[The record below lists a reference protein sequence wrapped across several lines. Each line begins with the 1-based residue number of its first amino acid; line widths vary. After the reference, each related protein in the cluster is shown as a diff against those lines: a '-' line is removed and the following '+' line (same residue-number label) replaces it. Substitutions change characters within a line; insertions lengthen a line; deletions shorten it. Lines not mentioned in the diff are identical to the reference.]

1 MSWPPDSVGTRVRT
15 AKALGVRDFNTD
27 ILLRR
32 RPDAPGSIVG
42 HSDSH
47 GLCYEVRHDDGT
59 RAYYDPDELFS
70 EAGIQLS
77 DTVIVHEVM
86 ET

>member
-1 MSWPPDSVGTRVRT
+1 MH
-15 AKALGVRDFNTD
+15 
-27 ILLRR
+27 
-32 RPDAPGSIVG
+32 GSIVG

-59 RAYYDPDELFS
+59 RAFYDPDELFD
-70 EAGIQLS
+70 EGGQPLS
-77 DTVIVHEVM
+77 NTVIVHDVV